1 MRILYVTSEAFPFC
15 KTGGLADVA
24 GSLPPAL
31 ARCGEQVAVILPLY
45 GQIGQQWRQQMTFR
59 RYIYVDLG
67 WRHEYCGLFSLE
79 RQGVTWYFVDN
90 EHYFARGRLY
100 GEFDDGE
107 RFAFFSK
114 AVIDLLPSLDWMPDV
129 LHCNDWQTALA
140 PIYLKDVCTRWAEV
154 RRIRTVFTIHNI
166 EYQGRF
172 GRETVDQLF
181 GLDRGWYEDGTVQMD
196 GDVNLMKGAML
207 MADAVTTVS
216 PTYAAQLRDP
226 AFAEGLESVVSMVSG
241 KLYGVV
247 NGIDTVSYDPA
258 ADPALPCH
266 YDAAHMAGK
275 AACKK
280 ALQEALGLSCEVDT
294 PLLAMVTRL
303 VGHKGLDL
311 VQSAMDGIMATGCQF
326 VVLGTGEWRYE
337 DFFRQKAWQYGGRMS
352 AQLAYSEELS
362 RRIYAAADLFLMPSR
377 SEPCGL
383 SQMIAMR
390 YGAVPIVRRTGGLA
404 DTVRSCQV
412 GQEDGTGYLFES
424 YDAGAMLDVI
434 GQATGLYRGD
444 RAGFDTV
451 RRRGMTADFTW
462 GSSAEAYRRIYAN
475 LPG

>member
-1 MRILYVTSEAFPFC
+1 MRILYVTGEAFPFC

-31 ARCGEQVAVILPLY
+31 AKNGDQVAVILPLY
-45 GQIGQQWRQQMTFR
+45 GQIGQLWRQQMTFR

-79 RQGVTWYFVDN
+79 SRGVTWYFVDN
-90 EHYFARGRLY
+90 EHYFARSRLY

-129 LHCNDWQTALA
+129 LHCNDWQTALV
-140 PIYLKDVCTRWAEV
+140 PIYLKDVATRWPEV

-172 GRETVDQLF
+172 GSDTVDQLF
-181 GLDRGWYEDGTVQMD
+181 GLDRGWYDDGTLQMD

-216 PTYAAQLRDP
+216 PTYAAQLHDP
-226 AFAEGLESVVSMVSG
+226 AYAEGMASVVDMVG
-241 KLYGVV
+241 WKMHGVV
-247 NGIDTVSYDPA
+247 NGIDTDSYDPA
-258 ADPALPCH
+258 ADLALPSH
-266 YDAAHMAGK
+266 YDANHMAGK
-275 AACKK
+275 AACKA
-280 ALQEALGLSCEVDT
+280 ALQEELGLACEPDT
-294 PLLAMVTRL
+294 PLIAMVTRL

-311 VQSAMDGIMATGCQF
+311 VQEAMDGIMATGCQF

-337 DFFRQKAWQYGGRMS
+337 DFFRQKAWQYGGRLS
-352 AQLAYSEELS
+352 AQLAYSEALS

-390 YGAVPIVRRTGGLA
+390 YGAVPIVRSTGGLA

-412 GQEDGTGYLFES
+412 GQEDGTGYLFGD
-424 YDAGAMLDVI
+424 YDAGAMLSVI

-444 RAGFDTV
+444 RTGFDTV
-451 RRRGMTADFTW
+451 RYRGMTADFSW
-462 GSSAEAYRRIYAN
+462 GRSAAAYRHIYEN
-475 LPG
+475 L

>member
-1 MRILYVTSEAFPFC
+1 MRLLYVTGEAYPFC

-31 ARCGEQVAVILPLY
+31 SRDGVETAVILPLY
-45 GQIGQQWRQQMTFR
+45 DKIGEQWRQQMTFR

-79 RQGVTWYFVDN
+79 YRGVTWYFVDN
-90 EHYFARGRLY
+90 EKYFRRGRLY

-114 AVIDLLPSLDWMPDV
+114 AVIDLLPSLDWIPDI
-129 LHCNDWQTALA
+129 LHCNDWQTALV

-166 EYQGRF
+166 EYQGRY
-172 GRETVDQLF
+172 GEDTVDQLF
-181 GLDRGWYEDGTVQMD
+181 GLDRGWYDDGTLRMD

-216 PTYAAQLRDP
+216 PTYAAQLHDP
-226 AFAEGLESVVSMVSG
+226 AYAEGLESVVDAIG
-241 KLYGVV
+241 WKLHGVV
-247 NGIDTVSYDPA
+247 NGIDTEGYDPA
-258 ADPALPCH
+258 RDPALPRH
-266 YDAAHMAGK
+266 YSPVRMDGK
-275 AACKK
+275 AACKA
-280 ALQEALGLSCEVDT
+280 ALQAALGLAEEPDT
-294 PLLAMVTRL
+294 PLIAMVTRL

-311 VQSAMDGIMATGCQF
+311 VQQAMDGIMATGCQF
-326 VVLGTGEWRYE
+326 VVLGTGDPGYE
-337 DFFRQKAWQYGGRMS
+337 DFFRWKAGQYPGRVS
-352 AQLAYSEELS
+352 AQILYAEDLS

-390 YGAVPIVRRTGGLA
+390 YGAVPIVRSTGGLA

-412 GQEDGTGYLFES
+412 GQEDGTGYLFGD

-444 RAGFDTV
+444 RKGFDTV
-451 RRRGMTADFTW
+451 RRRGMTSDFSW
-462 GSSAEAYRRIYAN
+462 GRSAAAYRHIYEN
-475 LPG
+475 L